1 MKKISISLSGH
12 QTSISIEQEFFV
24 VLQDI
29 AKQRRKSVASIIKD
43 IDDARKPDS
52 NLSSEIRTWI
62 LKQLLKTTK

>member
-29 AKQRRKSVASIIKD
+29 AKQQKKSVASIIKD
-43 IDDARKPDS
+43 IDEERKPDS
-52 NLSSEIRTWI
+52 NLSSEIRIWI
-62 LKQLLKTTK
+62 LKQLLKTAK

>member
-29 AKQRRKSVASIIKD
+29 AKQQNKSVASIIKD
-43 IDDARKPDS
+43 IDDKRKPES
-52 NLSSEIRTWI
+52 NLSSEIRIWI
-62 LKQLLKTTK
+62 LKQLLKTAK

>member
-29 AKQRRKSVASIIKD
+29 AKQQKKSVASIIKD
-43 IDDARKPDS
+43 IDEERKTDS
-52 NLSSEIRTWI
+52 NLSSEIRIWI
-62 LKQLLKTTK
+62 LKQLLKTAK